1 VDGERDHK
9 VPASPGAERSPAPAA
24 CALRGGALERGRAL
38 PEGDPIVLELGGGA
52 LGHDA
57 DNGQAPL
64 GEPGGLAAHLSA
76 QVDREA
82 PADGRTDGG
91 QVGPGAQVVRVGPSG
106 LQVGGGI
113 GQHPEQIA
121 TDHTPIV
128 PEVAGNVVAKPGA
141 RLQVA
146 DGRNEVQLGQ
156 ATGAGGHSIPVEP
169 RVVAGLRVASPLPR
183 QSATG
188 CAAGA
193 GRGAHRDRAGLVV
206 AATQRQCS
214 VHRVLGA
221 S

>member
-1 VDGERDHK
+1 MDGERDHK
-9 VPASPGAERSPAPAA
+9 VPVSPGAERSPAPAA
-24 CALRGGALERGRAL
+24 GALRGGALERGRAL

-57 DNGQAPL
+57 NDREAPL

-91 QVGPGAQVVRVGPSG
+91 QVGPGAQMVRVGPSG
-106 LQVGGGI
+106 LQIGGCI
-113 GQHPEQIA
+113 SQHPQQIA

-128 PEVAGNVVAKPGA
+128 PEIPGHVVTEPGA

-146 DGRNEVQLGQ
+146 DGRNEVHLGQ
-156 ATGAGGHSIPVEP
+156 ATGAGGHGIPVEAG
-169 RVVAGLRVASPLPR
+169 VVSRIGVAKGLGGAALGAA
-183 QSATG
+183 AT
-188 CAAGA
+188 
-193 GRGAHRDRAGLVV
+193 GRGAHRDGASLVV
-206 AATQRQCS
+206 ARLESQCS
-214 VHRVLGA
+214 VHRVLSA